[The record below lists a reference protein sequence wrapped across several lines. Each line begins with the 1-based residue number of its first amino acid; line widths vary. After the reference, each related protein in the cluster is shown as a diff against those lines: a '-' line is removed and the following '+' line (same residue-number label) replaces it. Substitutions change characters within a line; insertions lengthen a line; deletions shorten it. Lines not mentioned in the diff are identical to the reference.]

1 MEALFAPYKWAAPV
15 LSCGSITRGHL
26 TFVDSLCIPLAS
38 CPDAAHAEAAAAAGA
53 VQLAA
58 KHFPRL
64 SPTRIVIKGDNKA
77 VIDFMTN
84 TGKYR
89 RPDLQ
94 QALQEAHHLLAFAY
108 PRVIGAIHLE
118 NLINART
125 TCGSCPRS
133 CSGMPRFHNTHISAI
148 RAFPFFCPLPPSLSP
163 SFNPPRSFPLR
174 LPLHT
179 LLSQNF
185 LLSPLL
191 FTPFFSVLILHTS
204 YTSIL
209 CGPSSV

>member
-1 MEALFAPYKWAAPV
+1 MPIFPPWLPSPPILLSTLGIPPITTRISFCNLMEPLFAPY
-15 LSCGSITRGHL
+15 TRGHL

-84 TGKYR
+84 TGNNR

-94 QALQEAHHLLAFAY
+94 QSLQEAHHLLAF
-108 PRVIGAIHLE
+108 R
-118 NLINART
+118 
-125 TCGSCPRS
+125 
-133 CSGMPRFHNTHISAI
+133 
-148 RAFPFFCPLPPSLSP
+148 LPPCYWCYTPREFNKCADYLAGVARDHARNASLPQHPHSSP
-163 SFNPPRSFPLR
+163 
-174 LPLHT
+174 
-179 LLSQNF
+179 
-185 LLSPLL
+185 
-191 FTPFFSVLILHTS
+191 
-204 YTSIL
+204 
-209 CGPSSV
+209 